1 MAKNV
6 WACLNSRQHF
16 FCFSFSNIS
25 WFLCQEKHGKT
36 LSPKTMDFSPGSV
49 PVGNAD
55 RPDQTG
61 TSLCTWFAQV
71 VEVKSYRKS
80 TNHFFFFAWTFFQSH
95 IILLQVCLIQLVDV
109 FISHTS
115 LTRQHRVADVG
126 NKRSCNWR
134 VLGRQGLDPHVVWC
148 WMFFVRPI
156 PRSS

>member
-16 FCFSFSNIS
+16 FCFSFSQYLLVS
-25 WFLCQEKHGKT
+25 MPGKT
-36 LSPKTMDFSPGSV
+36 WKNAVPKDNGFLSGKCPSRKCRSAQSNWNFTLHMI
-49 PVGNAD
+49 
-55 RPDQTG
+55 R
-61 TSLCTWFAQV
+61 TSGWSEILQ
-71 VEVKSYRKS
+71 EINQS
-80 TNHFFFFAWTFFQSH
+80 FFFFAWTFFQSH

-109 FISHTS
+109 FISHIS

-126 NKRSCNWR
+126 NYRSCNWR